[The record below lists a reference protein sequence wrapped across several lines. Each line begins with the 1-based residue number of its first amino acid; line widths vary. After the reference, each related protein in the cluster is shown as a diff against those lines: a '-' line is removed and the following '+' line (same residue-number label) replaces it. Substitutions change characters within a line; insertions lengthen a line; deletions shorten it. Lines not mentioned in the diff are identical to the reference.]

1 VYARSCQ
8 HAWNSHPFLLQ
19 DKELDL
25 KEREE
30 AVRRM
35 HNEAEYSRSE
45 AEANL
50 RSQKEE
56 SAALARK
63 TEALAEARSRQAR
76 ELDEREAA
84 IHDQVCLF
92 LHMHMSVCLG
102 PLLSLFIMQLND
114 LCPSERQD

>member
-1 VYARSCQ
+1 MCTRSCQ
-8 HAWNSHPFLLQ
+8 HVWNSHPSFLQ

-84 IHDQVCLF
+84 IQDQVCLF
-92 LHMHMSVCLG
+92 FAHAHECVPGTLASSIHHAA
-102 PLLSLFIMQLND
+102 
-114 LCPSERQD
+114 E